1 MLRSTYLWANSTI
14 NFELKLLACIFY
26 INLIKPL
33 LEIKLFEKIQ
43 LSIDFDWIIHSLQL
57 NN

>member
-14 NFELKLLACIFY
+14 NFERKLLACIFY